1 MIDIKAEVAKPRKVA
16 LYASLDSS
24 WSYVAEV
31 DYAKYDEHYETLPA
45 GVERERPKKGF
56 VRVSEPVDLVLRLL
70 SDDSIVQ
77 KAVESLNEAER
88 EAIRELN
95 AKVAAIRA
103 QKAQLLAL
111 THQPVADQSI
121 A

>member
-1 MIDIKAEVAKPRKVA
+1 MIDIKEEVAKPRKVA

-24 WSYVAEV
+24 WSYLAEV
-31 DYAKYDEHYETLPA
+31 DFLKYDEHYEPLPA

-56 VRVSEPVDLVLRLL
+56 VRVSEPIDLQLRPLA
-70 SDDSIVQ
+70 DDFIVQ

-95 AKVAAIRA
+95 AKIAAIRS
-103 QKAQLLAL
+103 QKAQLLSL
-111 THQPVADQSI
+111 THQPA
-121 A
+121 